1 MKQPCVY
8 LLASGR
14 NGTLYLGV
22 TGNLL
27 QRVHQHRSGMVAGF
41 TRTYR
46 VHRLVWFEEHATF
59 ETAIAREK
67 AMKEWKRAWKIRV
80 IEENNP
86 HWLDLFAGLG

>member
-27 QRVHQHRSGMVAGF
+27 RRVHQHRSGMVAGF

-59 ETAIAREK
+59 DTAIAREK

-86 HWLDLFAGLG
+86 HWLDLFAGLR